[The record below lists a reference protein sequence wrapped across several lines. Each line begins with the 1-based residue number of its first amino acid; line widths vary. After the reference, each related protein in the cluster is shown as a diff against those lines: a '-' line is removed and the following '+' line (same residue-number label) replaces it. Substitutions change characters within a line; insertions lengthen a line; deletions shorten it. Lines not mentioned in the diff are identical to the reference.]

1 MDVVG
6 LAEGGDEL
14 AVSLLGASLE
24 EDAEVVHVGHALDT
38 VERAR
43 TLAQTTDD
51 VRLAIGLGCVERV
64 TQDLSKRILEAPAW
78 SEQGKGKLMGREL
91 TVGRREGRAL
101 PLGCHRCQTCLD
113 FEGF

>member
-1 MDVVG
+1 MSVESENLYRREDEQLAEADHLAELLGVGDVDEVDVVG

-64 TQDLSKRILEAPAW
+64 TQDLRKRILEAPA
-78 SEQGKGKLMGREL
+78 
-91 TVGRREGRAL
+91 
-101 PLGCHRCQTCLD
+101 
-113 FEGF
+113 